1 MSKFTLDWKQYAA
14 LARQAAAEG
23 CVLLENKNN
32 TLPLAEGETC
42 AVFGRTQFEYY
53 KSGTGSGGLVNTSY
67 VHDLDYAL
75 TESSLIIDE
84 EVKDL
89 YCSTNGRYS
98 VDPVV
103 LFKLVFIDTIDGLK
117 SMRKTC
123 EKIKVDAEYRWF
135 LGIPFGQKTPH
146 YSTFS
151 QNYIRRFAG
160 TDRWITRAGRCEVKK

>member
-32 TLPLAEGETC
+32 TLPLADGETC

-84 EVKDL
+84 EVKL
-89 YCSTNGRYS
+89 S
-98 VDPVV
+98 
-103 LFKLVFIDTIDGLK
+103 LIHI
-117 SMRKTC
+117 
-123 EKIKVDAEYRWF
+123 
-135 LGIPFGQKTPH
+135 
-146 YSTFS
+146 
-151 QNYIRRFAG
+151 
-160 TDRWITRAGRCEVKK
+160 